1 MAGND
6 EYIMNDDAFKQVKS
20 REELT
25 LTSALNLLR
34 AFDPEIERFTRE
46 INKPNPGDLFYFY
59 DKDDK
64 YEEDY
69 KVDGYQWLGQG
80 ENKKYPPSNPV
91 CLKTYY
97 DAKSYNQTT
106 KKKRNDARVPEASH
120 QTFER

>member
-1 MAGND
+1 MFLEKPGIWLKHGKKIFVRI
-6 EYIMNDDAFKQVKS
+6 YILIS
-20 REELT
+20 R
-25 LTSALNLLR
+25 
-34 AFDPEIERFTRE
+34 I
-46 INKPNPGDLFYFY
+46 
-59 DKDDK
+59 K
-64 YEEDY
+64 YKEDY

-97 DAKSYNQTT
+97 DAKTYNQTT